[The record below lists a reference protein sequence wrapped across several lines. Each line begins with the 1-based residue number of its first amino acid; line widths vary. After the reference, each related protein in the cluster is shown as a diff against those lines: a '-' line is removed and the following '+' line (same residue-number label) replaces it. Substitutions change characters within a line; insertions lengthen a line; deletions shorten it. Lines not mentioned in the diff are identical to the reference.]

1 MIYQRVAIR
10 GAAGLIGS
18 AVVRQL
24 AALNVEV
31 TAFDAP
37 GAPDLVP
44 GSCIPVRRVD
54 LADAGMVKTLEAIRP
69 QAIVHAAAHP
79 GGRSLREPVEDV
91 RVNALGSMQIFDW
104 CARAGSHVVY
114 LSSSVVYGHQTTESI
129 SEEALLAPGTVY
141 GVAKVACEQWLR
153 ILGEGAGLAWTPLR
167 LFPTYGAGHQPSLEQ
182 GIVNIMLTQLLK
194 GNQVRVKGSV
204 KRLRDL
210 LFVDDA
216 ATAIVQAL
224 SQQEAR
230 GQIINIGT
238 GKAATVEEI
247 IYVLADA
254 LKRPRAAIE
263 IIEEVG
269 TVGDPFSNIADIARM
284 RRILA
289 FEPKYCLQAGLQ
301 TLVDGHLAST
311 NGAV

>member
-1 MIYQRVAIR
+1 MIYQRIAVT

-24 AALNVEV
+24 AALDVEV

-37 GAPDLVP
+37 GAADLVP
-44 GSCIPVRRVD
+44 ASCIPIRRVD
-54 LADAGMVKTLEAIRP
+54 LADVEMVKTLDAICP
-69 QAIVHAAAHP
+69 QAVVHAAAHP
-79 GGRSLREPVEDV
+79 GGRSLREAVEDV

-104 CARAGSHVVY
+104 CAGAGSHVVY

-153 ILGEGAGLAWTPLR
+153 VLGEGAGLDWTTLR
-167 LFPTYGAGHQPSLEQ
+167 LFPTYGAGHRPSLEQ
-182 GIVNIMLTQLLK
+182 GIVNIMLTQLRK

-210 LFVDDA
+210 ICVEDA
-216 ATAIVQAL
+216 AAAIVQAL
-224 SQQEAR
+224 GRSEAR
-230 GQIINIGT
+230 GQVVNIGT
-238 GKAATVEEI
+238 GKAATVEEM
-247 IYVLADA
+247 IYALCDA
-254 LKRPRAAIE
+254 LKRPRVDIE
-263 IIEEVG
+263 IIEEAG
-269 TVGDPFSNIADIARM
+269 TVGDPFRNVADIARM

-289 FEPKYCLQAGLQ
+289 FEPKYSLQEGLQ
-301 TLVDGHLAST
+301 ILVNGHLPST
-311 NGAV
+311 TGAV